1 MGKLTVGANNVK
13 FSDLGVGTYIV
24 PYNNI
29 SLDTDIYDNTYP
41 VDPASPKASMYRN
54 RDLFWCSIEADTNRG
69 TADMTYPFSMTGTA
83 PPPGLGV
90 QFKSTSYTYMT
101 FVATPAYGE
110 TFFGWYSQQAGGT
123 LISSSATYS
132 PTLASGFYSAW
143 SKMWGRFTTTVG
155 IYTQLS
161 LNTQGYST
169 SATACA
175 NSSVPNQATCWNG
188 VGPIPNV
195 GAIVYVSGLTN
206 GVPTSTATKFNGG
219 NLWRKLYNI
228 APSTSIKIDTVGV
241 VTSVTAC

>member
-1 MGKLTVGANNVK
+1 MGKLTVGANNV
-13 FSDLGVGTYIV
+13 SLADLGVGTYIV

-29 SLDTDIYDNTYP
+29 SLRFDIFDNTYP

-110 TFFGWYSQQAGGT
+110 TFFGWYSQEAGGT

-143 SKMWGRFTTTVG
+143 SKMWGRFTTSVG
-155 IYTQLS
+155 IYTDIA
-161 LNTQGYST
+161 LNTTQRSSSSIACSNNIAPNT
-169 SATACA
+169 SA
-175 NSSVPNQATCWNG
+175 CWNG
-188 VGPIPNV
+188 VGKIPDTS
-195 GAIVYVSGLTN
+195 AIIYLTSVNN
-206 GVPTSTATKFNGG
+206 GVPTSTATKFNG
-219 NLWRKLYNI
+219 NSQWFSLYQ
-228 APSTSIKIDTVGV
+228 STPETVIQISSTGV
-241 VTSVTAC
+241 VLAKSVC

>member
-1 MGKLTVGANNVK
+1 MGKTTVGSSNVK
-13 FSDLGVGTYIV
+13 FSDLGLGTYIV

-29 SLDTDIYDNTYP
+29 KLKADIYDNTISE
-41 VDPASPKASMYRN
+41 DPAAPATSMFRS
-54 RDLFWCSIEADTNRG
+54 RDLFWCSVEADTTRG
-69 TADMTYPFSMTGTA
+69 TVAITYPVGLTGA
-83 PPPGLGV
+83 NPGLGK
-90 QFKSTSYTYMT
+90 QFKSTYTSYITY
-101 FVATPAYGE
+101 VATPAYGE

-123 LISSSATYS
+123 LISSSATHS
-132 PTLASGFYSAW
+132 PTLASGFFSGW
-143 SKMWGRFTTTVG
+143 SKMWGRFTTSVG